1 MCTEWKAQTINLP
14 ASRSACFVGSSHTK
28 LHTHSRP
35 NDPMHCPVQHLGNQ
49 RHLPGPRRW
58 DVTLPAVSTAETATI
73 LPVHCWYNHPEME
86 TEKNVTKQIVCSISL
101 LVKSMLDA
109 RKKLPTTFPKIFGSW
124 VSREI
129 DGHQYEQRTPLHSRM
144 MPFQLKSVTLLPF
157 AKSPSKWR

>member
-1 MCTEWKAQTINLP
+1 MCTESKAQTINLP

-86 TEKNVTKQIVCSISL
+86 TEKKCNKTNCL
-101 LVKSMLDA
+101 L
-109 RKKLPTTFPKIFGSW
+109 
-124 VSREI
+124 
-129 DGHQYEQRTPLHSRM
+129 Y
-144 MPFQLKSVTLLPF
+144 
-157 AKSPSKWR
+157 KSPCEINVRCQKKTPYYFSQDFWILGKQGNRWPPTWTENSATLKNDAFPAKVSDSSSFC